1 MIKNYTKTAW
11 RSIRA
16 NRFFSILN
24 ISGLAIGICVSLL
37 LFAFIRQELSF
48 DTMYSKADNIY
59 RLHMQLS
66 AEYNREKMINL
77 PNAVGPALKS
87 DIAQVDNMVRLVKDG
102 FGATASIRA
111 GMDNFSEKQL
121 YLADSTLFSIFD
133 FQFIEGNVHTAFSNK
148 KSIVLSQ
155 STKEKMFGSNE
166 ALGKLIS
173 INQRDTVQVTG
184 VFKDLPANSTLD
196 CNMVMNIM
204 DSWMGQ
210 NVYWSNA
217 SYETYILLK
226 KGSDPAMVAQQATK
240 LIDKY
245 VEKDHRYYTQF
256 FLQPLLKVHLYSS
269 NLGEGVTKRI
279 GNIDTIRTLS
289 VLAFLVIAIAC
300 INYMNLATAK
310 SQKNAKE
317 VGVNKVLGATRSQLI
332 VRFFVE
338 TATISLFA
346 MTLGVVLAILLIPLF
361 NSIGNTNITIQQLLN
376 WDMLGILAL
385 SWFMITFAAGSYPAL
400 FLSKIKSIALMNK
413 GYNKQGK
420 TVLIRQILVVCQFT
434 ISIILIIGISVM
446 LTQMNFIRNKDLGYQ
461 PEHVVSVPIRSFRSL
476 EKLNTLNQQVQSL
489 SNTLSTTFA
498 QSVPGSNESGK
509 TTYKLVTDKQGL
521 PTLSCVTYG
530 NTVNTL
536 GLKLLAGTDLP
547 DIWGRPDSTCYV
559 LINEKVLKYLGYKS
573 PQEAIGKHIITE
585 MSPTNSIITGV
596 VQDFNYTNL
605 KSEIGGYSY
614 YTMNDP
620 SESPRNLLIR
630 YKTTDVQGYIDQ
642 IKKIY
647 TTVAPEAAFDFSFL
661 DQHVQR
667 QYENEIRSSNIMSM
681 FSFLTLFIACLGLL
695 GLAAYTTEARSK
707 EIGIRKVLGA
717 SVPGIIHLLSSNYIK
732 LILLAFLIAG
742 PIAYYLFNNWL
753 NDFVYHIEMPWW
765 AYLIAILIVTLVA
778 FITIGFQTFKAALL
792 NPVNSLRDE

>member
-1 MIKNYTKTAW
+1 
-11 RSIRA
+11 
-16 NRFFSILN
+16 
-24 ISGLAIGICVSLL
+24 
-37 LFAFIRQELSF
+37 
-48 DTMYSKADNIY
+48 
-59 RLHMQLS
+59 
-66 AEYNREKMINL
+66 
-77 PNAVGPALKS
+77 
-87 DIAQVDNMVRLVKDG
+87 
-102 FGATASIRA
+102 
-111 GMDNFSEKQL
+111 
-121 YLADSTLFSIFD
+121 
-133 FQFIEGNVHTAFSNK
+133 
-148 KSIVLSQ
+148 
-155 STKEKMFGSNE
+155 
-166 ALGKLIS
+166 
-173 INQRDTVQVTG
+173 
-184 VFKDLPANSTLD
+184 
-196 CNMVMNIM
+196 
-204 DSWMGQ
+204 
-210 NVYWSNA
+210 
-217 SYETYILLK
+217 
-226 KGSDPAMVAQQATK
+226 
-240 LIDKY
+240 
-245 VEKDHRYYTQF
+245 
-256 FLQPLLKVHLYSS
+256 
-269 NLGEGVTKRI
+269 
-279 GNIDTIRTLS
+279 
-289 VLAFLVIAIAC
+289 
-300 INYMNLATAK
+300 
-310 SQKNAKE
+310 
-317 VGVNKVLGATRSQLI
+317 
-332 VRFFVE
+332 
-338 TATISLFA
+338 
-346 MTLGVVLAILLIPLF
+346 
-361 NSIGNTNITIQQLLN
+361 
-376 WDMLGILAL
+376 
-385 SWFMITFAAGSYPAL
+385 
-400 FLSKIKSIALMNK
+400 MNK
-413 GYNKQGK
+413 GHNKQGK